1 MIHALDMHPTAI
13 KEDAKLLLR
22 QVDLTKSL
30 SDENFL
36 RSADSDMGKIFD
48 KIRGNQQFHYTDAWG
63 VGLARLMEL
72 RKHTP
77 PSAMDFTT
85 WSDLLVNVPAE
96 RMSAS
101 WSAFCTAQSIV
112 QNADRLQK
120 EGLVR
125 EREQL
130 ATRLLKAKDKIYQQF
145 GTKFT
150 ANCKMVAAREG
161 EDHVSRFDDRLP
173 Q

>member
-1 MIHALDMHPTAI
+1 MHALNMHPTAI

-22 QVDLTKSL
+22 QADLTKSL
-30 SDENFL
+30 SDEDFL
-36 RSADSDMGKIFD
+36 RSPDSEVGKLFD
-48 KIRGNQQFHYTDAWG
+48 NVRCNRQFHYTDAWG

-77 PSAMDFTT
+77 PSAMDFKAL
-85 WSDLLVNVPAE
+85 SDLLENVPAE

-101 WSAFCTAQSIV
+101 WSAFCAAQSIV

-120 EGLVR
+120 EVLVR

-130 ATRLLKAKDKIYQQF
+130 ATRLLKAKDSFTNKLVETRPT
-145 GTKFT
+145 TKW
-150 ANCKMVAAREG
+150 
-161 EDHVSRFDDRLP
+161 
-173 Q
+173 